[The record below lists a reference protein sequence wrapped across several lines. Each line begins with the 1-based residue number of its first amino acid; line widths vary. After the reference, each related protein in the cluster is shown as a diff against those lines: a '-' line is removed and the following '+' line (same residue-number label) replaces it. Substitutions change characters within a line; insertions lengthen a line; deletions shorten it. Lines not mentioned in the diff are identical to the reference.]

1 MRPSFREDGEA
12 CGNDSM
18 PPPGFTDLMYK
29 LLDDPTITRDDRNEI
44 HRQLTA
50 LDAMTMHGVLMHWSQ
65 VPDYFF
71 QNSAPVLEYSNRSYA

>member
-50 LDAMTMHGVLMHWSQ
+50 LDDNAWC
-65 VPDYFF
+65 
-71 QNSAPVLEYSNRSYA
+71 SNALVASTGLLLSELCSST